1 MKKLIFL
8 LAIGVFVVGGCTLQ
22 KGWTVAYTIG
32 PIAVTFQDHEGR
44 FSKEEIREMLLPY
57 FPDPKDVEKVDEK
70 IPETET

>member
-1 MKKLIFL
+1 MKKLAIL
-8 LAIGVFVVGGCTLQ
+8 LAIAFVLSSCTFQ

-57 FPDPKDVEKVDEK
+57 FPEPVEEEEPEEKVPEK
-70 IPETET
+70 ET